1 MTAGDSM
8 CERAHVCTRLCVCT
22 DVCLCV
28 FETER
33 ERFSWAPS
41 QPHGALTWESQRK
54 RRVPLVATARPTPHG
69 ITHTCV
75 RDTLTPGFPISK
87 LLNLMDILLLK
98 IFRHGLKCVASSPK
112 PFRGP

>member
-1 MTAGDSM
+1 MGALPTPRS
-8 CERAHVCTRLCVCT
+8 T
-22 DVCLCV
+22 DVGI
-28 FETER
+28 TEKEACASR
-33 ERFSWAPS
+33 G
-41 QPHGALTWESQRK
+41 H
-54 RRVPLVATARPTPHG
+54 ARPTPHG